1 MTIHSDFFKLA
12 KEGCGQAFTEA
23 APKRPDVVFID
34 GQVKLMKADAIDSW
48 PLFFRIQFFRTIEKS
63 FALGAHTV
71 VLGFDNYDHVPSAK
85 AMTQAKR
92 CKHKVNYECAQS
104 SCLPAKIPED
114 WGSAM
119 ANRTFK
125 VKVVCKVLE
134 ATTAWFEQKLKEDP
148 LYANLSLVLDHRG
161 VPSVLGS
168 SSLVRDFVH
177 SREWSTT
184 EHTVGRGECDIKAYT
199 WQHMAQCLCIVSVD
213 GDYLPLSL
221 LQTLE
226 PNSCDVLLYRM
237 LTRTKTEPA
246 KRKSTYE
253 NDTSR
258 PPPRAYEFVDIA
270 PLKAWLTVVFPS
282 KVVHPVRQFCAMV
295 ALCGCDFARNLPRL
309 GPRSLWKI
317 RHRLQNVDL
326 GNPTHAL
333 CGINV
338 AYHDMFVCRNVMPTH
353 MSNSIEWFENVSE
366 ETALTL
372 YDAMTRKIE
381 QDQRISQRIKQ
392 QLWPAATSSVRRVH
406 HLPRS
411 RGCRL
416 ACGAVGWGWLP
427 TVYRHRMPQLHKL
440 RLRRRVGKDAVQR
453 DEGPRVCLHHARA
466 ALRSGRV
473 RRQPLAHL

>member
-12 KEGCGQAFTEA
+12 KEGCAQAFTEA

-199 WQHMAQCLCIVSVD
+199 WQHMAQC
-213 GDYLPLSL
+213 
-221 LQTLE
+221 
-226 PNSCDVLLYRM
+226 NSRDN
-237 LTRTKTEPA
+237 RT
-246 KRKSTYE
+246 
-253 NDTSR
+253 
-258 PPPRAYEFVDIA
+258 
-270 PLKAWLTVVFPS
+270 
-282 KVVHPVRQFCAMV
+282 
-295 ALCGCDFARNLPRL
+295 
-309 GPRSLWKI
+309 
-317 RHRLQNVDL
+317 QN
-326 GNPTHAL
+326 A
-333 CGINV
+333 
-338 AYHDMFVCRNVMPTH
+338 
-353 MSNSIEWFENVSE
+353 S
-366 ETALTL
+366 
-372 YDAMTRKIE
+372 
-381 QDQRISQRIKQ
+381 
-392 QLWPAATSSVRRVH
+392 ATSSVRQRK
-406 HLPRS
+406 
-411 RGCRL
+411 
-416 ACGAVGWGWLP
+416 CG
-427 TVYRHRMPQLHKL
+427 TESEKYESSQI
-440 RLRRRVGKDAVQR
+440 
-453 DEGPRVCLHHARA
+453 
-466 ALRSGRV
+466 
-473 RRQPLAHL
+473 